1 MTSGVSKIVHIDKH
15 DFRVLCKS
23 CLEVDRVTITVIDGV
38 ETTTCECGNTETRV
52 LVSEGKP

>member
-1 MTSGVSKIVHIDKH
+1 MHIDKH